1 MSPEELT
8 RLASKEFSEILAA
21 DPVLKDLRARL
32 VSRADF
38 IPGTFDALLL
48 IGGDRIG
55 NLPVQALTAAKW
67 AFLWIVES
75 PFVTGKNTVSET
87 DLDLFLFV
95 LSCPDLRKLHVPL
108 SQLPAEAAS
117 FAAAAALPPEQLLQE
132 IRQVIDSAFF
142 PLAMLPHSGS
152 DPEEVFYDGAWLAWI
167 ASIAVRESG
176 MPYDRVIHELPLS
189 LVCNLYVSWRRREG
203 IDGDKIRRPQ
213 NGKTLDQIQARVDE
227 LGKEYLKSSKSQVS
241 SCKAAERDPDLQ
253 SHPR

>member
-1 MSPEELT
+1 MHRLSSPE
-8 RLASKEFSEILAA
+8 FSAVLAA
-21 DPVLKDLRARL
+21 DPVLKDLRSRL
-32 VSRADF
+32 VDRGDF

-48 IGGDRIG
+48 SGGDRIG
-55 NLPVQALTAAKW
+55 ELPVLPLTAAKW
-67 AFLWIVES
+67 AFLWAIES

-95 LSCPDLRKLHVPL
+95 LCCPDLRRLQIPL
-108 SQLPAEAAS
+108 SQLPAEAGHYLQ
-117 FAAAAALPPEQLLQE
+117 AAALPPEQVIRE
-132 IRQVIDSAFF
+132 IQSVIGNAFS

-167 ASIAVRESG
+167 ASIAVKESG

-189 LVCNLYVSWRRREG
+189 LLCQLYVAWRRREG

-213 NGKTLDQIQARVDE
+213 NGKTLDQIQARIDE

>member
-1 MSPEELT
+1 MSPEELI

-32 VSRADF
+32 VSRSDF

-48 IGGDRIG
+48 TGGDRIG
-55 NLPVQALTAAKW
+55 ELPVLPLTAAKW

-132 IRQVIDSAFF
+132 IRQVINAAFS

-167 ASIAVRESG
+167 ASIAVKESG

-189 LVCNLYVSWRRREG
+189 LLCQLYVAWRRREG

-241 SCKAAERDPDLQ
+241 SCKAAERDSDPA
-253 SHPR
+253 S